1 MTNLSDRFDNAAL
14 VFSASRWE
22 TAGAGVRFP
31 VRYVG
36 TRLFAAKV
44 WNPSDEAHHEV
55 FWTRLFHAAT
65 RRDKGQVIKGARL

>member
-36 TRLFAAKV
+36 TRLFTAKI
-44 WNPSDEAHHEV
+44 WNLSDEAHHEV

-65 RRDKGQVIKGARL
+65 RRDKGEVIEGA

>member
-1 MTNLSDRFDNAAL
+1 MTNLSDGFDNAAL
-14 VFSASRWE
+14 VFSASTWE

-36 TRLFAAKV
+36 TRLFTAKI
-44 WNPSDEAHHEV
+44 WNLSDEAHHEV

-65 RRDKGQVIKGARL
+65 RRDKGQVIEGA